1 MEEGPQQLPVAWRRG
16 EEGRTFTVAA
26 SVSAFFACV
35 EPAEL
40 LTVLPHDRSRR
51 LQPNAD
57 TAARAASHGL
67 LRLLGYVSTLKSRW
81 VDGRA
86 VPVVTDASP
95 GLVVDRGGERLCAA
109 GKVSSASSSQHPS
122 VPA

>member
-16 EEGRTFTVAA
+16 EEGRTFTAAA

-95 GLVVDRGGERLCAA
+95 GLVSPEAA
-109 GKVSSASSSQHPS
+109 NGFAQPEK
-122 VPA
+122 